1 MTTDTRQSLRDQY
14 QALENIIN
22 RDDDAP
28 WEFVSGITFV
38 QGALTV
44 LVDAIDA
51 DLTVPDALV
60 QRWQDAA
67 AEIIDMYPEE
77 TDMPKFKVHV
87 SEGNL
92 ITYLV
97 EADSAEQAEREYPNG
112 EEISSDIE
120 NAKVVGVELSEEN

>member
-14 QALENIIN
+14 QALEEIIE
-22 RDDDAP
+22 RDDGAP
-28 WEFVSGITFV
+28 WEFVRGITYV
-38 QGALTV
+38 QSALTA

-77 TDMPKFKVHV
+77 
-87 SEGNL
+87 N
-92 ITYLV
+92 
-97 EADSAEQAEREYPNG
+97 
-112 EEISSDIE
+112 
-120 NAKVVGVELSEEN
+120 

>member
-14 QALENIIN
+14 QALEDIIN
-22 RDDDAP
+22 RDDEAP

-60 QRWQDAA
+60 QRWQNAA
-67 AEIIDMYPEE
+67 AEIIDMYPEDDE
-77 TDMPKFKVHV
+77 DDEPCPAC
-87 SEGNL
+87 G
-92 ITYLV
+92 
-97 EADSAEQAEREYPNG
+97 AAAG
-112 EEISSDIE
+112 EPCDPTALEDFD
-120 NAKVVGVELSEEN
+120 EED

>member
-1 MTTDTRQSLRDQY
+1 
-14 QALENIIN
+14 
-22 RDDDAP
+22 
-28 WEFVSGITFV
+28 
-38 QGALTV
+38 
-44 LVDAIDA
+44 
-51 DLTVPDALV
+51 
-60 QRWQDAA
+60 
-67 AEIIDMYPEE
+67 
-77 TDMPKFKVHV
+77 MPKFKVHV